1 VRGGSPGL
9 SARGTRIPIFGQ
21 GNRSTAGAKHRKP
34 LTKRGFKRILL
45 GKGFAPKKGITNMD
59 IQRPSNAR
67 AKKIRRIAYGT
78 IALILLVGVTYAL
91 SKLKPAAPSVDAG
104 TVWSD
109 TVKRGPM
116 LREVRGLGTLVP
128 VDIRWVA
135 AQTDAHVDKW
145 VLRPPAIVKPDS
157 VIMELSDPTVQKDA
171 VDAEYQLKGAE
182 ADYQNMKV
190 QVNSDLMSQKSTEA
204 SVRSDYEQAKIQH
217 DTDEKLVKEGLTSQL
232 IEQQSRV
239 KASQLAI
246 RLQLEAERTKIS
258 TDSAT
263 ARLAAQQAKVEQ
275 MKALYGL
282 KKSQVDALHVRAGI
296 DGVLQLLPV
305 DVGQH
310 VTPGMNLA
318 RVADPKKLRAEVK
331 IAETQA
337 KDVVPGQKAS
347 IDTRN
352 GIVNGHVSRVDPSVI
367 NGTVTV
373 DVTIDD
379 PLPPGARPDLSV
391 DGTITLENLKNVL
404 YVGRP
409 VHGQSDSTIGL
420 FKLTEDGSEATRVN
434 VKLGRSSVNTIEIV
448 EGLKV
453 GDKVILSDMS
463 AWDNFDRIRLK

>member
-1 VRGGSPGL
+1 
-9 SARGTRIPIFGQ
+9 
-21 GNRSTAGAKHRKP
+21 
-34 LTKRGFKRILL
+34 
-45 GKGFAPKKGITNMD
+45 MD

-78 IALILLVGVTYAL
+78 IALMLIGGVTYGL
-91 SKLKPAAPSVDAG
+91 SKLKPAAPYVDPG

-116 LREVRGLGTLVP
+116 LREVRGLGTLIP
-128 VDIRWVA
+128 EDIRWVA

-157 VIMELSDPTVQKDA
+157 IIMELSDPTVQKDA

-182 ADYQNMKV
+182 ADHENLKV
-190 QVNSDLMSQKSTEA
+190 QVNSDLMSQKATEA

-217 DTDEKLVKEGLTSQL
+217 DVDEKLVKEGLTSQL

-239 KASQLAI
+239 KSEQLAI
-246 RLQLEAERTKIS
+246 RLQLEAERTKVAS
-258 TDSAT
+258 DSAT
-263 ARLAAQQAKVEQ
+263 AKLAAQQAKVEQ

-282 KKSQVDALHVRAGI
+282 KRSQMEALHVRAGI

-337 KDVVPGQKAS
+337 KDVVPGQKAT

-404 YVGRP
+404 FVGRP
-409 VHGQSDSTIGL
+409 VHGQSDSTIGI

-434 VKLGRSSVNTIEIV
+434 VKLGRSSVNTIEIID
-448 EGLKV
+448 GLKV

-463 AWDNFDRIRLK
+463 AWDNFDRVRLK